1 MNMNNYLKK
10 NMTNVVLL
18 AVAALFFWPMLWL
31 VFSSFDADANFA
43 IKIPTTWT
51 LGNYGAVLGKDGNLQ
66 SFLNSFIIASLSAV
80 IVTVLALIAAYPL
93 SRYNL
98 KNKKKI
104 MYSILFLTGLPIT
117 AIMVPVYMVFFKLKI
132 SNSLIST
139 SLFLAATALPYSIW
153 MMKNYMDA
161 VPVVLEEC
169 AWLEGAGILQTIRY
183 VISPIILPGIF
194 VVFIFVFSGSWGN
207 FFVPYILI
215 SSVDKIPASVSIY
228 QFFGSFNQVNYG
240 HLAAFSVLY
249 TLPIAA
255 LYLVTKRFT
264 SSGYVLNGAV
274 K

>member
-1 MNMNNYLKK
+1 MNKQVKK
-10 NMTNVVLL
+10 NMTDFVLL
-18 AVAALFFWPMLWL
+18 LIAVLFFWPMLWL

-43 IKIPTTWT
+43 IKIPEKWT
-51 LGNYGAVLGKDGNLQ
+51 MGNYAAVLSKDGNIQ
-66 SFLNSFIIASLSAV
+66 SFLNSFVIAALSAC
-80 IVTVLALIAAYPL
+80 IVTVLALLAAYPL

-139 SLFLAATALPYSIW
+139 SLFLASTALPYSIW

-161 VPVVLEEC
+161 VPVVLEES

-183 VISPIILPGIF
+183 VISPVILPGIF

-264 SSGYVLNGAV
+264 SSGYVLSGAV